1 MKQID
6 ELLEKVPQSIKD
18 KFLIKKRERAI
29 ELVKED
35 LKKRFKSVHDY
46 DHDSMEGLI
55 GDAEKKLNNDQLVTL
70 LIAVAALEGLALAGF

>member
-35 LKKRFKSVHDY
+35 LKKSNKSVHDY
-46 DHDSMEGLI
+46 DHDDMEGLI

-70 LIAVAALEGLALAGF
+70 LIAVAALEGVALAGL